1 MFPARFLALF
11 LTSWLLSSAIGADK
25 PVAPGATAT
34 DAPLVTSGI
43 RELMQDAKYAEAV
56 AAIDVEA
63 KRANVPADYLGYLK
77 GRALYLDKK
86 YDEAVAAFQQVEAQF
101 PQSTW
106 LRRARFGEALSHAR
120 KGDFAKAEA
129 IYRKQAEYLL
139 SADRKQQIADIY
151 LQFADDYFDPPG
163 LVSQAGKPRGD
174 RPGAPPSVPGATDPT
189 ASAPTA
195 DPFAASAPA
204 AHADVKGPERQPDY
218 EKALVF
224 YTKALEVGP
233 KPDEQERIELQI
245 ARCHQQLGRLDDAAR
260 LDRAFLDA
268 HKKSPL
274 SVEVRFRLGE
284 VELAKGQHAE
294 ARRTWQDLLAEHVDS
309 SSARIAEAMF
319 LLSRTWQI
327 PQPQDDRQLSLGVA
341 ALEGFLK
348 RFPGDEKAAGAHLDI
363 ARSYIHRGRYEEA
376 VASLKAFLA
385 LDRYGQRVE
394 VAEARNLLG
403 RCCQLQK
410 KFPEALATWQE
421 YLVKHPAHEAWSAV
435 QREIIN
441 TEFLMASD
449 ARQGKKYEEAQ
460 KLYTAFLAK
469 YPLDA
474 RNPGILYT
482 FGEMNHDEEKWDAA
496 IADWRRLVSK
506 YPKSDEASRGQ
517 YMIAA
522 TLEEKLGRLAESL
535 EEYKKLD
542 WGPMVAQAQQAIARL
557 TAKSLTV
564 ATERIFR
571 SDEKPLVKLT
581 SRNIES
587 VTVRAYKVDMETYFR
602 KMHLATGVEKLDIAL
617 IDPDAS
623 FEFAIPGY
631 AEYQQTTSTVEV
643 PLPKNATA
651 GVMAVTVSSK
661 TLEATTLVIQSDLDI
676 VVKSS
681 RDEVFVFA
689 ENMLTGKPW
698 PGARLLVSNA
708 AQVFAEAA
716 TGEDGVFHKAFKE
729 LRDAGDVRVFAA
741 SAGHVASNVVGLQGV
756 GVAQGLTD
764 RGYIYTDRPAYRA
777 GDLVHVRGCLRRVA
791 DDRYIV
797 PEGKKVTL
805 QAFDPRNRLLRE
817 EESTL
822 GKFGSFHTHFIL
834 PETSPQGEYRILV
847 SDAEEHQYQGGFLV
861 EEYKLEPVR
870 LVVDTPRHVY
880 YRGEKIEGKIRAE
893 FYHGAPLAG
902 RQVTYQLAGERSY
915 TATTDEKGEV
925 KFELSTRDFLES
937 QVLALTVALPERSIA
952 RAVNFFLATQ
962 GFSISLKTVRPVYVA
977 GESFEVALRTLD
989 AEGKPVAGKLAL
1001 RVLRR
1006 TEVDGKVGERL
1017 VEEHPM
1023 ETDKEG
1029 NARQTLS
1036 LKEGGQYVCRAVG
1049 TDRFDNVVS
1058 GEHAV
1063 TISGE
1068 EDRVRLRILAD
1079 RHTFKVGDTAKVQL
1093 LWREA
1098 PALALVTHQGA
1109 KILDYRLVTL
1119 EKGANSLEI
1128 PMAAELAPNFEL
1140 AVAVMTDPRPKKGE
1154 KTPDLPIQRFHA
1166 ASSPFTVERDL
1177 KVELSWKRA
1186 GKGEGPVRPGE
1197 EIEVTIKTTDPQG
1210 KPVAAELSLGMVE
1223 KSLLDRFA
1231 SSLAPIQ
1238 AFFRGNPREP
1248 AVRTTSSITFAYKPT
1263 TRPINT
1269 RLLAESDRLAVERE
1283 EAASRSELAG
1293 ARAEELRRTAPGT
1306 PGYALAPE
1314 AAPAPTSAPAL
1325 APPRPSAVRQIPAGD
1340 MVLGIPVQGPYGGRA
1355 EVAGQPATAAGAE
1368 RQAGQA
1374 GADFDQS
1381 GLAYFGQAAGYGVSQ
1396 ERFTRVAGQLAAG
1409 KAGGE
1414 IDADRFYRYAPANAD
1429 NLIQLGRQNRQQVTI
1444 LLADGQVK
1452 GVNLW
1457 DAGGFDPARA
1467 QSLAERLA
1475 ESGAVLLPG
1484 LGSEETG
1491 FWDPAVVTG
1500 EEGTARVTFT
1510 VPERSTA
1517 WTIAAKGISVET
1529 LAGET
1534 TSELTVKKDLF
1545 GELKLPAAFTDG
1557 DNAEVLATIHN
1568 GQMEKGRI
1576 RVTLKTTIAGRT
1588 VSETKTIDVAAKGL
1602 HETTFSCD
1610 LRRPEGEQIRGA
1622 VPPQVD
1628 VEFELTVA
1636 VEAEGAAAGP
1646 AADVVRQAVPLKPYG
1661 MPVFATASG
1670 TATSDMTAWVEPPK
1684 DMAIAGPSL
1693 QILVGPTVERSL
1705 VDIVLAPAPRCQL
1718 ETSRLASGM
1727 ESTTSDL
1734 MALVGLQELLSA
1746 SRAQGTPDL
1755 QAIDQRIRGAT
1766 SALVSSQNDDG
1777 GWSWTGRGGPSD
1789 RYASA
1794 RAVWAL
1800 ALAGKAAY
1808 KVSKEASDKA
1818 TAYLQSQ
1825 IAATD
1830 ADDYESKAI
1839 LLHALTVAGQEDF
1852 TLANRLHRSRP
1863 VLSPSALAHTALA
1876 FAAMNRTGTAK
1887 ELADAMAEKNLDG
1900 AVYRRAAADGLLPW
1914 SSGPAELRALYALV
1928 LVKVDP
1934 AAERTRQ
1941 VIDWLMAHRTG
1952 YRWTPDKAT
1961 GPAALALCQWYAK
1974 SRYEGEKYQL
1984 TVSVNGKQAAV
1995 LEIEPASL
2003 TQTVDVPGAMLAEG
2017 KQRIEFRI
2025 AGRGRYAYQC
2035 ILGGFVPADKLK
2047 NTTNL
2052 WEVRRNYDPAPLERD
2067 GKPVARG
2074 FDVLAGGY
2082 STFHNPLTELP
2093 VARRGEVELNVW
2105 RNALAGEVP
2114 DSQLEYLVVTEP
2126 IPCGCSVAADSVQGG
2141 FERFEISPGEITFY
2155 VGSRRH
2161 VGSIRYDLVGYLPG
2175 AYRAGPTVVR
2185 NAYRPGELIAS
2196 AAKSLAVLPLGAE
2209 SKDEYRLT
2217 PRELFELGKLEFA
2230 AGRMEPA
2237 QKHLEELVAKWNLR
2251 PEIYKE
2257 AVTTLLDSYL
2267 ATAVPE
2273 RIVRYFE
2280 IVREKWPGENIPFE
2294 KILKVGAAYDAMREF
2309 ERSYLVF
2316 RATIESSFSRES
2328 SVAGF
2333 LQSQGEF
2340 LRSVEV
2346 MGRLLRQYPPESYI
2360 AAADYALA
2368 QQVYAAAPKAA
2379 EDPKLR
2385 EQKVNRVMLI
2395 RRAWQM
2401 LEGFLTA
2408 HPDDPAADQ
2417 AAFAAANTLLDID
2430 AYDEAAAAC
2439 RRYADRYPKSDLL
2452 DAFWY
2457 VIGYCQFA
2465 MGKHE
2470 EALKMCRKVAE
2481 SKRIDERTGR
2491 QIESD
2496 DKWRAVYILGQIH
2509 HSLGQAA
2516 QAIDQYRLV
2525 EDRFPDA
2532 KQSIEYFTRKA
2543 IQLGEVTTVSPG
2555 KPVEIELEYRNIAEC
2570 DVKVYRIDLMKFG
2583 LLKRDLKGIT
2593 QINLAGIQP
2602 YHEAT
2607 VKLGDGKD
2615 YRDCRKPLGLPLN
2628 DDGAYLVVCRG
2639 ENLYASGL
2647 VLVTPLVVEVQEDAV
2662 AGQVRTTVK
2671 DRTADRYLRDVHV
2684 KTIGSRN
2691 PDFVSGQ
2698 TDLRGVF
2705 VADGIMGAST
2715 VIAQAGPAHYAFFRG
2730 KTDLVPHVQT
2740 QDQPARAPQEAKAA
2754 AGVQTQP
2761 AAPASLKQQL
2771 LEGVQGRNIIEQR
2784 KQVEQLDS
2792 LYKAPAKGVEASK
2805 ALQ

>member
-1 MFPARFLALF
+1 MFPARFLALL
-11 LTSWLLSSAIGADK
+11 LTWWLAAPALGGDK

-34 DAPLVTSGI
+34 DAPLVAAGI
-43 RELMQDAKYAEAV
+43 RALMQDAQYAEAV

-63 KRANVPADYLGYLK
+63 KKASAPADYLGYLK
-77 GRALYLDKK
+77 GRALYLDRK
-86 YDEAVAAFQQVEAQF
+86 YDAAVAAFQQVEAQS

-129 IYRKQAEYLL
+129 IYRKQAEHLL

-163 LVSQAGKPRGD
+163 LISQAGRPRGD
-174 RPGAPPSVPGATDPT
+174 RPGAPPSAP
-189 ASAPTA
+189 SAANPANPEPTA
-195 DPFAASAPA
+195 DPFATPPPA
-204 AHADVKGPERQPDY
+204 AHAGVKDPERQPDY
-218 EKALVF
+218 EKALIF

-233 KPDEQERIELQI
+233 KADEQERIELQI

-260 LDRAFLDA
+260 LYRGFLDA
-268 HKKSPL
+268 HKTSPL
-274 SVEVRFRLGE
+274 RVEVRFRLGE

-327 PQPQDDRQLSLGVA
+327 PQPQDDRQLNLGVA

-348 RFPGDEKAAGAHLDI
+348 RFPGDPKAAAAQLDI
-363 ARSYIHRGRYEEA
+363 VRSYIHRNRYEEA

-385 LDRYGQRVE
+385 LDRYAQRVE

-403 RCCQLQK
+403 RCYQLQK

-421 YLVKHPAHEAWSAV
+421 YLGKHPAHEAWSAV

-441 TEFLMASD
+441 TEFLMAAD
-449 ARQGKKYEEAQ
+449 ARQGKRYEEAQ
-460 KLYTAFLAK
+460 QLYTAFLAK
-469 YPLDA
+469 YPLDE
-474 RNPGILYT
+474 RNPAILYT
-482 FGEMNHDEEKWDAA
+482 FGEMHHEEEKWDAA

-517 YMIAA
+517 FMIAA

-535 EEYKKLD
+535 EEFTMLD
-542 WGPMVAQAQQAIARL
+542 WGPSAAQARQAIARL

-602 KMHLATGVEKLDIAL
+602 KMHLARGVERLDIAL

-631 AEYQQTTSTVEV
+631 AEYQQRTSSVEV
-643 PLPKNATA
+643 PLPKSATA

-661 TLEATTLVIQSDLDI
+661 TLEATTLVIQSDLDLI
-676 VVKSS
+676 VKSS

-698 PGARLLVSNA
+698 PGARLLVSDGA
-708 AQVFAEAA
+708 RVFAEAA

-729 LRDAGDVRVFAA
+729 LHDAGDVRVFAA
-741 SAGHVASNVVGLQGV
+741 SAGHVASNVVGLEGV
-756 GVAQGLTD
+756 GVARGLTD

-791 DDRYIV
+791 DDRYVV

-817 EESTL
+817 EEATL
-822 GKFGSFHTHFIL
+822 GKFGAFHTHFIL

-847 SDAEEHQYQGGFLV
+847 SDDQERQYQGGFLV

-870 LVVDTPRHVY
+870 LVVDTPRRVY
-880 YRGEKIEGKIRAE
+880 YRGETIEGTIRAE
-893 FYHGAPLAG
+893 FYHGGPLAG
-902 RQVTYQLAGERSY
+902 RQVTYQLAGERSH
-915 TATTDEKGEV
+915 TATTDEQGEV
-925 KFELSTRDFLES
+925 KFKLATRDFLES
-937 QVLALTVALPERSIA
+937 QVLPLTVALPERSIA

-962 GFSISLKTVRPVYVA
+962 GFTIQLETARKVYVA
-977 GESFEVALRTLD
+977 GESFEVSLRTRD
-989 AEGKPVAGKLAL
+989 AEGKPIAGKLAL

-1006 TEVDGKVGERL
+1006 TEVDGEVGERL
-1017 VEEHPM
+1017 VEEHPL

-1079 RHTFKVGDTAKVQL
+1079 RHTFKVGDTAKVQI
-1093 LWREA
+1093 LWREE
-1098 PALALVTHQGA
+1098 PALGLVTHQGA
-1109 KILDYRLVTL
+1109 KILQYRLVTL
-1119 EKGANSLEI
+1119 DKGANALEV
-1128 PMAAELAPNFEL
+1128 PLGAELAPNFEL
-1140 AVAVMTDPRPKKGE
+1140 AVAVMTDRRPQKGE
-1154 KTPDLPIQRFHA
+1154 KTPDPPIQRFHA

-1177 KVELSWKRA
+1177 NVALSWKRA
-1186 GKGEGPVRPGE
+1186 GKGEGPLRPGE
-1197 EIEVTIKTTDPQG
+1197 DIEVTIKTTDPQG
-1210 KPVAAELSLGMVE
+1210 KAVAAELSLGMVE

-1238 AFFRGNPREP
+1238 DFFRGNRREP

-1263 TRPINT
+1263 TRPINA
-1269 RLLAESDRLAVERE
+1269 RLLAESDRLEVERE

-1293 ARAEELRRTAPGT
+1293 ASAEHLRRAAAGGLPGAPGG
-1306 PGYALAPE
+1306 PPAD
-1314 AAPAPTSAPAL
+1314 APAPTSALDELSANEI
-1325 APPRPSAVRQIPAGD
+1325 AVRS
-1340 MVLGIPVQGPYGGRA
+1340 LPV
-1355 EVAGQPATAAGAE
+1355 GQ
-1368 RQAGQA
+1368 
-1374 GADFDQS
+1374 
-1381 GLAYFGQAAGYGVSQ
+1381 
-1396 ERFTRVAGQLAAG
+1396 AGQLALGMEVAKKPATSG
-1409 KAGGE
+1409 DASVPVQVGLGGGGMYS
-1414 IDADRFYRYAPANAD
+1414 ADRSPLAPGGWADGRLAAGEDVDRVEGDRRYDYAPANAD
-1429 NLIQLGRQNRQQVTI
+1429 NLMQLGRQNRQQVTV
-1444 LLADGQVK
+1444 LLAGGQVK
-1452 GVNLW
+1452 GVNLR
-1457 DAGGFDPARA
+1457 DGGGFDPARA
-1467 QSLAERLA
+1467 RDLASSLAET
-1475 ESGAVLLPG
+1475 GAVLLPG
-1484 LGSEETG
+1484 LGSQETG
-1491 FWDPAVVTG
+1491 FWDPAVATG
-1500 EEGTARVTFT
+1500 DDGTARVTFT

-1557 DNAEVLATIHN
+1557 DTAEVLATIHN
-1568 GQMEKGRI
+1568 GRMEKGRI
-1576 RVTLKTTIAGRT
+1576 HATLKTTIGGRT
-1588 VSETKTIDVAAKGL
+1588 VAETKTIDVAAKGL
-1602 HETTFSCD
+1602 HETSFSCE
-1610 LRRPEGEQIRGA
+1610 LRRPQGEQVQGA
-1622 VPPQVD
+1622 IPAEEN
-1628 VEFELTVA
+1628 VEFELA
-1636 VEAEGAAAGP
+1636 VSAEVEGAAGP
-1646 AADVVRQAVPLKPYG
+1646 ALDVVRQVVPLKPYG

-1670 TATSDMTAWVEPPK
+1670 TATSDMTAWVEAPK
-1684 DMAIAGPSL
+1684 EMVLAGPSL

-1705 VDIVLAPAPRCQL
+1705 VDIVLSPAPRCQI
-1718 ETSRLASGM
+1718 ETRRLASGM

-1734 MALVGLQELLSA
+1734 LALLGLQELLSA
-1746 SRAQGTPDL
+1746 STDKGGPAAE
-1755 QAIDQRIRGAT
+1755 AIDQRIRGAAG
-1766 SALVSSQNDDG
+1766 ALVSSQNDDG

-1789 RYASA
+1789 RYGSA

-1800 ALAGKAAY
+1800 ALARKAAY
-1808 KVSKEASDKA
+1808 KVSEESFDKA
-1818 TAYLQSQ
+1818 TAYLQGQ
-1825 IAATD
+1825 IAATG

-1839 LLHALTVAGQEDF
+1839 LLHALTVAGREDF
-1852 TLANRLHRSRP
+1852 TLANRLYRSRP
-1863 VLSPSALAHTALA
+1863 VLSPAALAHTALA
-1876 FAAMNRTGTAK
+1876 FAAMNRTSTAK
-1887 ELADAMAEKNLDG
+1887 ELADALAEKNLDG
-1900 AVYRRAAADGLLPW
+1900 AVNRRAAADGLLPW
-1914 SSGPAELRALYALV
+1914 SGSGAELRALYALV

-1941 VIDWLMAHRTG
+1941 VIDWLMAHRSG

-1961 GPAALALCQWYAK
+1961 GPAALAVCQWYAK
-1974 SRYEGEKYQL
+1974 SRFEGEKYQL
-1984 TVSVNGKQAAV
+1984 SVSVNGQRAAV
-1995 LEIEPASL
+1995 LEIEPASP
-2003 TQTVDVPGAMLAEG
+2003 TRTIDVPGGMLVEG
-2017 KQRIEFRI
+2017 KQRIEFQI

-2035 ILGGFVPADKLK
+2035 ILGGFVPADQLK
-2047 NTTNL
+2047 STTNL
-2052 WEVRRNYDPAPLERD
+2052 WEVRRNYDPAPLDRE
-2067 GKPVARG
+2067 GKPVPRG
-2074 FDVLAGGY
+2074 FDVLTGGY

-2093 VARRGEVELNVW
+2093 VARRGEVELSIW

-2114 DSQLEYLVVTEP
+2114 EAQLEYLVVTEP
-2126 IPCGCSVAADSVQGG
+2126 IPCGCSVAADSVRGG
-2141 FERFEISPGEITFY
+2141 FERFEIAPGEITFY

-2196 AAKSLAVLPLGAE
+2196 KAKSLAVLPLGAE

-2230 AGRMEPA
+2230 ADRMEAA
-2237 QKHLEELVAKWNLR
+2237 QKHLEELVEKWNLR
-2251 PEIYKE
+2251 PEVYKE

-2267 ATAVPE
+2267 ATGASE
-2273 RIVRYFE
+2273 RIVHYFE
-2280 IVREKWPGENIPFE
+2280 IVREKWPAENIPFE
-2294 KILKVGAAYDAMREF
+2294 KILKVGAAYDAIGEF

-2340 LRSVEV
+2340 LRSVDV

-2368 QQVYAAAPKAA
+2368 QRIYAAAAKAA
-2379 EDPKLR
+2379 EDPQLR

-2395 RRAWQM
+2395 QRAWQM

-2430 AYDEAAAAC
+2430 AHGEAAAAC

-2470 EALKMCRKVAE
+2470 EALTMCRKVAE
-2481 SKRIDERTGR
+2481 SQRVDERTGR

-2496 DKWRAVYILGQIH
+2496 EKWRAVYILGQIH

-2543 IQLGEVTTVSPG
+2543 IRLGEVTTVAPG
-2555 KPVEIELEYRNIAEC
+2555 EPVEVELEYRNIAAC
-2570 DVKVYRIDLMKFG
+2570 DVKAYRIDLMKFG

-2607 VKLGDGKD
+2607 VELGDGKD
-2615 YRDCRKPLGLPLN
+2615 YRDCRKPLALPLN

-2671 DRTADRYLRDVHV
+2671 DRTEDRYLRGVHV
-2684 KTIGSRN
+2684 KTIGSNN
-2691 PDFVSGQ
+2691 PDFVSGE

-2705 VADGIMGAST
+2705 VAEGILGSST

-2730 KTDLVPHVQT
+2730 KTDLVPRVEAKG
-2740 QDQPARAPQEAKAA
+2740 QPARADQAGQEAKAA
-2754 AGVQTQP
+2754 EKAESQP

-2792 LYKAPAKGVEASK
+2792 LYKAPAQGVEASK